1 MSFSQ
6 QMKKAM
12 NDQNITQ
19 ADLSNITGISRSG
32 ISQYLS
38 GKNIPHPATVRQIA
52 DALNVS
58 DEWLAAEDETNTG
71 SIINMPIEQAAK
83 LMGVGRQ
90 FIRVGLQDK
99 TLPFGYAVN
108 ISGKRFSY
116 YISPRKFS
124 EYTGIG
130 LQ

>member
-12 NDQNITQ
+12 TDQNITQ

-38 GKNIPHPATVRQIA
+38 AKNTPKANTLALIA
-52 DALNVS
+52 DALKVS
-58 DEWLAAEDETNTG
+58 EEWLAAEDEVNTG

-124 EYTGIG
+124 DYTGII
-130 LQ
+130 L